1 MAARVVLSAAAL
13 CALVSQPAN
22 AGPIV
27 PVRPLYLVPSDRAP
41 NTDYAAA
48 IDAALLDLQS
58 WFAGELGGLTID
70 IASDVDILSTT
81 HPASFYST
89 TPHPFPVTDFDFFF
103 NVLDEATT
111 LGVWILNDP
120 FARWAVY
127 IDADPAPGQSGGAAT
142 AGVTIIA
149 AADLR
154 GLIGLEPAPPSRW
167 IGGLGHELG
176 HTFGLPHPLDVRATR
191 HGLWVSVRSVE
202 LPAERGRRR
211 VSMQFGYL
219 TYPNTY
225 LLSEE
230 QQFLASTPYVG
241 PQDDGPATVPEPGT
255 LTLTLL
261 GLLTTGSLSRKKL
274 LRETVSNSGSSA

>member
-89 TPHPFPVTDFDFFF
+89 TPHPFPGTDFDFFF

-111 LGVWILNDP
+111 LGVVLNDP

-176 HTFGLPHPLDVRATR
+176 HTFGLPHPLDCVPPAT
-191 HGLWVSVRSVE
+191 GFGCPYGALNYPPNVVGGA
-202 LPAERGRRR
+202 L
-211 VSMQFGYL
+211 MQFGYL

-230 QQFLASTPYVG
+230 QQFLASTPVRRPSRRRTRDG
-241 PQDDGPATVPEPGT
+241 SRTRNSDAHATGLVDDGESLQEEATT
-255 LTLTLL
+255 
-261 GLLTTGSLSRKKL
+261 R
-274 LRETVSNSGSSA
+274 NS